1 MKYVDNKLGNALLG
15 MLTFFVT
22 FIIQDLLEYYMVIN
36 MDNTLVKLGTFI
48 VIYLIMYFVIKMVT
62 YKYREN

>member
-15 MLTFFVT
+15 ILTFFVT
-22 FIIQDLLEYYMVIN
+22 FIIQDLLDYYTVIN

>member
-22 FIIQDLLEYYMVIN
+22 FIIQDLLEYYTVIN

>member
-22 FIIQDLLEYYMVIN
+22 FIIQDLLDYYTVIN

>member
-15 MLTFFVT
+15 ILTFFVT
-22 FIIQDLLEYYMVIN
+22 FIIQDLLEYYTVIN